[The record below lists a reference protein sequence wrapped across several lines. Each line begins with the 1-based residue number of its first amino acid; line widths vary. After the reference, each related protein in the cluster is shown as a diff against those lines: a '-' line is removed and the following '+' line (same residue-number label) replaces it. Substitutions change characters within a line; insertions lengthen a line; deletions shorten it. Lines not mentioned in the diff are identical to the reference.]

1 MMRKFLALF
10 LIVLSAPCQSVSSQ
24 QIQNKTTNSD
34 FINHDDNSNLVVS
47 NLGPL
52 HLWVE
57 PTPIVLEQEEV
68 YQVLLRVQDIIDT
81 VMEREMTSYR
91 YIRFVQLDDIQI
103 NFRTGEGIPSRR
115 SLLRKNSDRNLNS
128 GDPATVISVAGL
140 DMFFKDE
147 VSEDNTSLQ
156 NWVASAVAA
165 DFKSSSLTSV
175 AMAISDSGT
184 IFPWTVSVIWGN
196 DPPLMASPIEIPDVD
211 DEDDTGNGSMYSIVG
226 TASALLITVVLFIGY
241 RRRRNRVDREFIY
254 SPNRLRTES
263 NFTRELHGLDYL
275 YEQGSKVGGFPNF
288 QLQPWIDGQDDQ
300 SIDRNPK
307 DHIGEHVVVPADRSD
322 VSSVTT
328 DRSAYRFP
336 LSIQEQETLNVT
348 RILDDLYG
356 ETRFGFDRIGARP
369 PSLLKANLSVSSA
382 SDISDGS
389 DVGHAVALHLATDE
403 KDITNDD
410 IFETQPRK
418 KTLDSK
424 DTNNEAKF
432 PLYSYDDDQ
441 SSVGDMLRPMV

>member
-1 MMRKFLALF
+1 MRQFLALF

>member
-1 MMRKFLALF
+1 MRKFLALF